1 MYLKLAWRNIW
12 RNKRRTFIT
21 AFSIAVA
28 VALSIFMRSQQI
40 GSYDNMMKNTVG
52 SFLGYVQVHQQGYWE
67 EQNLD
72 NTLED
77 TDQLR
82 QKIAKTAGVEQ
93 VLPRIETYALLAGKE
108 KSKAGMIIGMD
119 TQLEKHIAD
128 PKKRMIQGKYFSGN
142 DEQAVLLTEGLA
154 KFLDLKVGDS
164 LVIIGQGYQAMSAVG
179 KYPIKGIVKLPTP
192 DLNRSAMFMP
202 LQSCQ
207 ELLVAHERLTAFLL
221 VLDNPKKSLEVRDI
235 LSKKLSP
242 KDYEVMAWNDIT
254 PELEQMIVSDDVSG
268 QIMIA
273 VLYMIV
279 AFGIFGTII
288 MMTAERRYEFGV
300 LIGIGLQRWQLGLIL
315 FIETLFLAVIGT
327 LAGIILIA
335 PFVWYFYLNPIRLTG
350 EMLKAVEEIGMEPLI
365 TYSIDPFIF
374 INQGLIVFV
383 ITLVLALYPLWLTQG
398 LKVLQAIR
406 R

>member
-28 VALSIFMRSQQI
+28 VALSIFMRSQQV

-77 TDQLR
+77 SKELR
-82 QKIAKTAGVEQ
+82 QKIAQNEGVKQ
-93 VLPRIETYALLAGKE
+93 VVPRFETYALLAGKE
-108 KSKAGMIIGMD
+108 KTKAGLIIGID
-119 TQLEKHIAD
+119 QQLEKHISD
-128 PKKRMIQGKYFSGN
+128 PQKRLEKGKYLSEN
-142 DEQAVLLTEGLA
+142 DEEAVLLTEGLA
-154 KFLDLKVGDS
+154 KFLELEVGDS

-179 KYPIKGIVKLPTP
+179 KFHIKGIVKLPTP
-192 DLNRSAMFMP
+192 DLNRSAIFMP
-202 LQSCQ
+202 LQTCQ
-207 ELLVAHERLTAFLL
+207 ELFVAHERLTAFLM
-221 VLDNPKKSLEVRDI
+221 VLDNPKKTSQVSEALQEKLD
-235 LSKKLSP
+235 SKA
-242 KDYEVMAWNDIT
+242 YEVMAWNDIT
-254 PELEQMIVSDDVSG
+254 PELEQVILSDDVSG
-268 QIMIA
+268 QIMIGI
-273 VLYMIV
+273 LYMIV

-315 FIETLFLAVIGT
+315 LIETLLLAILGT
-327 LAGIILIA
+327 VVGILLIA
-335 PFVWYFYLNPIRLTG
+335 PVVWYFYQNPIRLTG
-350 EMLKAVEEIGMEPLI
+350 EMMKALEEVGMEPLI
-365 TYSIDPFIF
+365 TYSIDPMIF

-383 ITLVLALYPLWLTQG
+383 ITLLLALYPLWLTQG